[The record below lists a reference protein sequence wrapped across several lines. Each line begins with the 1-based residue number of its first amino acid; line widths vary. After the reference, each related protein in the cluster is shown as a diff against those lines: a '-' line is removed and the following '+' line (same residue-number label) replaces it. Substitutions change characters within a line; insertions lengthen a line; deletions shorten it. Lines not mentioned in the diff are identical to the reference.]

1 MENINITLTKAQFK
15 EMLKMIGDRV
25 DYRSKHYKEVNFAP
39 TDSICIGYEQASYG
53 DWSYYVTPDGEYVCT
68 YYSIGD

>member
-15 EMLKMIGDRV
+15 EMLKMISDRV
-25 DYRSKHYKEVNFAP
+25 DYRSKHYKEVNFVP
-39 TDSICIGYEQASYG
+39 RDSVCIGYEQASYG
-53 DWSYYVTPDGEYVCT
+53 DWTYYITPEGEYVCT

>member
-25 DYRSKHYKEVNFAP
+25 DYRSKFAP
-39 TDSICIGYEQASYG
+39 RDSVCIGYEQASYG
-53 DWSYYVTPDGEYVCT
+53 DWTYYITPEGEYVCT